1 METIAQVRKKCPSQA
16 KQQQNT
22 QRAAT
27 VQLRRTTA
35 NFKT

>member
-1 METIAQVRKKCPSQA
+1 MENIVKVRKKFPSQG

-22 QRAAT
+22 QRAAA